1 LATTNHRKERPGR
14 TLLGLLIIA
23 VVLFGAI
30 GAGTAWGK
38 ATWAPK
44 LALDLE
50 GGTQIILTP
59 TTTDGS
65 KVTSD
70 TINESINVIRQRVD
84 GAGVS
89 DAQISSLNNK
99 DIVVA
104 IPGKA
109 SQETI
114 DSISKA
120 AQMRIRPVLV
130 IGSPLTAAQQTAAA
144 TTAPTAPSTTAPTP
158 APTAPKTASSGGK
171 AGNSAF
177 RGESPHSANAVGAAY
192 TRTVAATPAPS
203 PAVPAP
209 AATPAPTG
217 SSSGSDDGLSSLD
230 QVTPAIQKQYDNL
243 DCTNEKNLA
252 GGGGDD
258 PKKPLVTCQDD
269 GSAKYILGPVEI
281 EGTEIASASSGLET
295 TSQGVTTNNW
305 VVNIKFTGTG
315 AKEQTAMTK
324 RIAGLESPRNQF
336 GMVLDDL
343 VISAPSVDSQ
353 YASTGITGNQSQISG
368 NFTRQSAATLANQ
381 LNFGSLPLTFDVQSQ
396 SQISATLG
404 SEQLQR
410 GLLAGLI
417 GLVLVVIYSFF
428 QYRVLGLLTVA
439 SLAVAALLTYGAI
452 ALFSWTYG
460 YRLSLPGVAGLI
472 VAIGFTADSFIV
484 YFERIRDEL
493 RDGRGLAG
501 AVERGWA
508 RARRT
513 ILASDAVN
521 FLAAAVLYFLAVGG
535 VQGFAFTLGLT
546 TLVDLVVVFLFTHPM
561 MQVLSGV
568 PYFREGRR
576 FSGLEQ
582 NRLAVKGVRYQGRGR
597 VGTPGVE
604 PPPDDEA
611 AAEAAATAPAGPDT
625 DASDDDL
632 VLAGAPSSE
641 EASSPRT
648 GGRRPVATTSDG
660 RRMTIAERRAAER
673 AAQQAGES
681 SPEQQTG
688 QADGDSS
695 DGDDEENR

>member
-14 TLLGLLIIA
+14 SLLSLLII
-23 VVLFGAI
+23 VVILFGAI
-30 GAGTAWGK
+30 GAGTLWSK

-50 GGTQIILTP
+50 GGTQITLTP
-59 TTTDGS
+59 TSTDGS
-65 KVTSD
+65 KVTSS
-70 TINESINVIRQRVD
+70 TIDESINVIRQRVD

-89 DAQISSLNNK
+89 DAQISSLGNK
-99 DIVVA
+99 NIVVA

-130 IGSPLTAAQQTAAA
+130 IGSPLTVAEQSAAA
-144 TTAPTAPSTTAPTP
+144 TP
-158 APTAPKTASSGGK
+158 APTSTTTPTTPESTPSPTATVKG
-171 AGNSAF
+171 SAF
-177 RGESPHSANAVGAAY
+177 RGESPHTANAVGAAY
-192 TRTVAATPAPS
+192 VKTAD
-203 PAVPAP
+203 
-209 AATPAPTG
+209 ATPAPTPSPTATSGTG
-217 SSSGSDDGLSSLD
+217 STSSDGLSSLD
-230 QVTPAIQKQYDNL
+230 QVTPAIQKQYDDL
-243 DCTNEKNLA
+243 DCTDQKSLA

-258 PKKPLVTCQDD
+258 ATKPLVTCEDD

-281 EGTEIASASSGLET
+281 EGTEISSATSGLET

-305 VVNIKFTGTG
+305 VVNIKFTGKG

-336 GMVLDDL
+336 GMVLDGL

-368 NFTRQSAATLANQ
+368 NFTRKSAATLANQ
-381 LNFGSLPLTFDVQSQ
+381 LNFGALPLTFDVQSQ
-396 SQISATLG
+396 EQISATLG
-404 SEQLQR
+404 SEQLQK

-417 GLVLVVIYSFF
+417 GLVLVVIYSFI

-439 SLAVAALLTYGAI
+439 SLAVAALLTYGTI
-452 ALFSWTYG
+452 ALLSWTYG

-493 RDGRGLAG
+493 RDGRSLSG

-513 ILASDAVN
+513 ILASDTVN

-546 TLVDLVVVFLFTHPM
+546 TIIDLVVVFLFTHPM
-561 MQVLSGV
+561 MEVLSRV
-568 PYFREGRR
+568 PYFRDGRR
-576 FSGLEQ
+576 FSGLEKDRLQ
-582 NRLAVKGVRYQGRGR
+582 NKGPRYTGRLGVSAPSAETGATAA
-597 VGTPGVE
+597 GTTV
-604 PPPDDEA
+604 PDDD
-611 AAEAAATAPAGPDT
+611 AEPA
-625 DASDDDL
+625 ASDDEL
-632 VLAGAPSSE
+632 VLASS
-641 EASSPRT
+641 
-648 GGRRPVATTSDG
+648 GRSATTSSAAPPAARPAKSDG

-673 AAQQAGES
+673 AAQTSEPRDGEN
-681 SPEQQTG
+681 
-688 QADGDSS
+688 
-695 DGDDEENR
+695 EENL